1 LRDIGPRA
9 RGGIR
14 IKLRVTTLC
23 VVLVIVLMSFSG
35 LSSSARATGA
45 QETASE
51 AVAASGNETESN
63 PPTLPSGGSGVA
75 ASFAS
80 SFPAGVISGQNT
92 YVHNFDYSAEGL
104 AMHYPQPYSDVHWDS
119 ANGNVYLLADR
130 RDAGDEM
137 FDKSIATLDT
147 TADFTV
153 TARWRATTQGNW
165 QYAFPLF
172 LIAGGNT
179 LVDQANSIYFWYA
192 GRDNH
197 ASQCPALCT
206 PYYYMYYKDA
216 SGTLRINTFY
226 EGQVDTE
233 YHFLVNYDSSVQMLT
248 MEIRD
253 VNDAGLKLA
262 HYRIGTSANDGFTLG
277 KVGTASDGRS
287 LPCCE
292 PYAVAW
298 VDDIVLTYATGLF
311 RDATQDKGDQ
321 ATKIGWLADNFN
333 DNTNE
338 IWTIEQGFPAW
349 SGGALQLGT
358 LLAIVRAGTSWYDQ
372 RDAFTFKFLT
382 SGNCF
387 YFMFRY
393 KDSNNYYYLTI
404 CQSAVNPAY
413 SSFQLWRSD
422 GSGISPSIQ
431 ASMSINTVYSM
442 KVVARGNYFELWWQG
457 QLMWSGTDY
466 SPPSVVAGY
475 VKFQGS
481 QVNIDDVR
489 IWNTAVGSETKAIR
503 DAGTV
508 NKPLQ
513 TQIAGTVDSFN
524 QIHLQVRSSAD
535 NVAWG
540 PWTNLKANVKAA
552 VYYALPDQDRQRYY
566 QIRAFVTSG
575 VESTPSLTSVTT
587 QEGTPSTNPTA
598 NTGYEAWYPYVG
610 GLVNAVSGN
619 VWLSTSDLSLLGKGF
634 PLAIARSYNSLR
646 GSVAG
651 PFGNGWTFNYNE
663 FLTVNPDASVT
674 WTDGD
679 GSQHTFQPKATANT
693 YDSPRGV
700 PSRLIKNGDGTFTL
714 WHKDGSRAMFTSA
727 GQLSSVTDKNGNT
740 LTLTYASGRL
750 STVADA
756 SGKTITFA
764 YDASGRI
771 IRAWDQAVGS
781 MQRSPT
787 IHTGSWNNGQNAFSS
802 NNLYASTKTS
812 SALHTYSGY
821 GFTGTTDVG
830 IWKVQACVEAHTAG
844 DDDLGVKISTNAG
857 VTWSTE
863 QIVNL
868 PASDPNALTCL
879 DFTSHLASW
888 WWSNVSD
895 ANFKVQ
901 VRYVKVG
908 NQASFDYL
916 DWIPVT
922 VSTASRLVRYV
933 YDGSGNLIQAVDA
946 NGTRTQQYWYASSK
960 LSEMT
965 DHTGGGRYAKF
976 TYDGSSRAT
985 EIWLGSY
992 NGAAQWKYK
1001 AYGIAYSTTTT
1012 RTITNARG
1020 YTTTLTLNSFGN
1032 PTQISGPSIGCGACD
1047 NSGNT
1052 SSYIWD
1058 GEMNRIK
1065 VTDGRGFASTT
1076 GLDFR
1081 SNVVCRIDP
1090 GGNASSTVWSEINTA
1105 SAYVALLAAQTTFR
1119 GYTTAHAYDVKGN
1132 LVKLTNAKGDYLD
1145 YVYDA
1150 SGFLNRSTDFRRYTT
1165 WHEYNANGYLTK
1177 MTNPLNEVTRY
1188 GYDAWGRVVTVT
1200 SPMGFVTTSEYDK
1213 DDRLT
1218 KTIDSLGNFTSS
1230 LYNDRGDLIRT
1241 TDKNGNSTT
1250 YQVNATNG
1258 NVQVR
1263 TDALGNSTSS
1273 GFDLRGNRLTV
1284 TDANGHVTRY
1294 EYDVYDRLTKVTS
1307 PQGAIDG
1314 FFTSYVCDAAGNN
1327 IRRTDANGASTL
1339 YTYDKL
1345 ERLTVT
1351 RYPDAS
1357 TATQTYDED
1366 GNPVSV
1372 AGLGYARTMAYDEL
1386 GRVAS
1391 VTLNYGSFAKTT
1403 TYAHDANGNRLTMT
1417 DAEGGTTAYA
1427 FDATNRQWKIT
1438 DPESRITSYVYDG
1451 DSRVTSVTDPN
1462 GVNTT
1467 TLYDAAGRQR
1477 NVTTKSSGSVVLEF
1491 FNYSYDK
1498 AGNRLM
1504 MKTNEGTWGYEYD
1517 GVHRL
1522 GREVKPSGFA
1532 TTYVY
1537 DAVGNR
1543 IEKVAGNSE
1552 VTYSYDLDDRLTH
1565 SSLYIG
1571 GNLWIDT
1578 SYPDYDKNGN
1588 LLRKVEDLVFEG
1600 TTYTTNYVYDLE
1612 SRLKEITYPNNSKCT
1627 FSYLSTGERI
1637 GESCSPTAYV
1647 GYDFYGG
1654 GGFEDVVA
1662 EYDATGV
1669 RQARYTQ
1676 GPGVDE
1682 PVGVLRSGA
1691 YYAYHVDALGSVT
1704 RITDSTQGVVRSY
1717 RYTAFGEVD
1726 SESGTL
1732 ANPYGFTGRERRDGF
1747 RSYLVDDRARMY
1759 DPSIGRFLQKDPA
1772 GMADGPNL
1780 YAYVGNNPVNRADPS
1795 GMRFQEGPDD
1805 PPPSYGGGGGAGGSS
1820 SISASEPSS
1829 YGWPLRCWMGAVF
1842 LGIGIGFG
1850 LLGVYGAYISPQMWS
1865 NILYYLFT
1873 SGTWT
1878 LFRAALSGNIW
1889 AWAQLI
1895 FSLSWWAFWTFIWSS
1910 IPWFAQAAFGVQLA
1924 TWATPPRWVLALGGL
1939 SLNIALGIIG
1949 LKQAGCF

>member
-1 LRDIGPRA
+1 MEHCRRVRDESHSRRWDGEQAPADSNCRHRRFLQPDPPPGPQFGGQRRLGSVDEPQGKCESRCLLRASRPGPPTILSNPGVRDERCGVDALPHERDDPGGDALDEPHGEHGLRGLVPLCRRPRERGERQCVAVHERPLPPGQGLPLGHRA
-9 RGGIR
+9 VLQQPPRVGGGPLRERMDVQLQRVPHGEPGRVRHMDRRRRVPAHVPAQGDGKHVRLAARRAVKANQERRWHVHPVAQGWESRDVHVRGPAVVRDGQEREHAHPDVRLGTPVDRGGRLRQDDHLCLRRVGTDHPGVGPGGGLYAAEPDHSYRQLEQRPKR
-14 IKLRVTTLC
+14 IQLEQPVRKHEDIQRPPYVLRLR
-23 VVLVIVLMSFSG
+23 LHG
-35 LSSSARATGA
+35 
-45 QETASE
+45 
-51 AVAASGNETESN
+51 
-63 PPTLPSGGSGVA
+63 
-75 ASFAS
+75 
-80 SFPAGVISGQNT
+80 
-92 YVHNFDYSAEGL
+92 H
-104 AMHYPQPYSDVHWDS
+104 
-119 ANGNVYLLADR
+119 DR
-130 RDAGDEM
+130 RRH
-137 FDKSIATLDT
+137 L
-147 TADFTV
+147 
-153 TARWRATTQGNW
+153 
-165 QYAFPLF
+165 
-172 LIAGGNT
+172 
-179 LVDQANSIYFWYA
+179 
-192 GRDNH
+192 
-197 ASQCPALCT
+197 
-206 PYYYMYYKDA
+206 
-216 SGTLRINTFY
+216 
-226 EGQVDTE
+226 EG
-233 YHFLVNYDSSVQMLT
+233 
-248 MEIRD
+248 
-253 VNDAGLKLA
+253 
-262 HYRIGTSANDGFTLG
+262 
-277 KVGTASDGRS
+277 
-287 LPCCE
+287 
-292 PYAVAW
+292 
-298 VDDIVLTYATGLF
+298 
-311 RDATQDKGDQ
+311 
-321 ATKIGWLADNFN
+321 
-333 DNTNE
+333 
-338 IWTIEQGFPAW
+338 
-349 SGGALQLGT
+349 
-358 LLAIVRAGTSWYDQ
+358 
-372 RDAFTFKFLT
+372 
-382 SGNCF
+382 
-387 YFMFRY
+387 
-393 KDSNNYYYLTI
+393 
-404 CQSAVNPAY
+404 
-413 SSFQLWRSD
+413 
-422 GSGISPSIQ
+422 
-431 ASMSINTVYSM
+431 
-442 KVVARGNYFELWWQG
+442 
-457 QLMWSGTDY
+457 
-466 SPPSVVAGY
+466 
-475 VKFQGS
+475 
-481 QVNIDDVR
+481 
-489 IWNTAVGSETKAIR
+489 
-503 DAGTV
+503 
-508 NKPLQ
+508 
-513 TQIAGTVDSFN
+513 
-524 QIHLQVRSSAD
+524 
-535 NVAWG
+535 
-540 PWTNLKANVKAA
+540 
-552 VYYALPDQDRQRYY
+552 
-566 QIRAFVTSG
+566 
-575 VESTPSLTSVTT
+575 
-587 QEGTPSTNPTA
+587 
-598 NTGYEAWYPYVG
+598 
-610 GLVNAVSGN
+610 
-619 VWLSTSDLSLLGKGF
+619 
-634 PLAIARSYNSLR
+634 
-646 GSVAG
+646 
-651 PFGNGWTFNYNE
+651 
-663 FLTVNPDASVT
+663 
-674 WTDGD
+674 
-679 GSQHTFQPKATANT
+679 
-693 YDSPRGV
+693 
-700 PSRLIKNGDGTFTL
+700 
-714 WHKDGSRAMFTSA
+714 
-727 GQLSSVTDKNGNT
+727 
-740 LTLTYASGRL
+740 
-750 STVADA
+750 
-756 SGKTITFA
+756 
-764 YDASGRI
+764 
-771 IRAWDQAVGS
+771 
-781 MQRSPT
+781 
-787 IHTGSWNNGQNAFSS
+787 
-802 NNLYASTKTS
+802 
-812 SALHTYSGY
+812 
-821 GFTGTTDVG
+821 
-830 IWKVQACVEAHTAG
+830 
-844 DDDLGVKISTNAG
+844 AG

-868 PASDPNALTCL
+868 AASDPNALTCL

-1218 KTIDSLGNFTSS
+1218 KTIDSLGKFTSS

-1467 TLYDAAGRQR
+1467 TSYDAAGRQR